1 MPIYLYACSN
11 CKYILWQDRQSKDR
25 DDLRPCNRCGTGELF
40 RRTNADLS
48 LAELTLSSSD
58 KAPTPNEDRP
68 RFLLQRVGFKNFHT
82 AVKAEGNEGYSGD
95 MDVM

>member
-1 MPIYLYACSN
+1 MLAPIVSIFFGKIVNRRIGMIY
-11 CKYILWQDRQSKDR
+11 DRAIDAVQV
-25 DDLRPCNRCGTGELF
+25 NFF